1 MCRHSVLPGV
11 LKITYSLFGIG
22 TSASRERHGI
32 IYPFPFSMCCC
43 HSLVPINGE
52 EKTEEKKKKS
62 SGGLVV
68 WLPLAVKG
76 FFFLY
81 CMKSQTPAPL
91 HLPALPAA
99 WQQEDSCYLHP
110 PCSRATEE
118 GKKKPWHSKNVNVA
132 ISLHSAL
139 KKGIRSETVT
149 EGNPR
154 GWEETQQFW

>member
-52 EKTEEKKKKS
+52 EKTEEKKKEKFRGV
-62 SGGLVV
+62 GGVI
-68 WLPLAVKG
+68 AVSRKG
-76 FFFLY
+76 FFLSLLHE
-81 CMKSQTPAPL
+81 KPNPSSPA
-91 HLPALPAA
+91 
-99 WQQEDSCYLHP
+99 S
-110 PCSRATEE
+110 PCSTCCLTAGGFMLPPPSLQPCYRG

-154 GWEETQQFW
+154 G